1 MPINPFVSLFGRS
14 PIGPMQQHIA
24 KAHECA
30 ANLVPF
36 FEAVMVEDWAKV
48 EQVQQEM
55 SRLEHEADKLKKSV
69 RLHLP
74 KSLFLPVPRSDLL
87 ELLSVQDKVANR
99 AKDIAGLMLGRQMA
113 IPQPL
118 QPLVRTYVQ
127 RSVDASAQAL
137 KAMNELDELLETG
150 FAGREAVLVENLIEE
165 LGSIENDTDRLQIE
179 VRRNLFKLEKDL
191 PPVDVMF
198 LYQIIDWIG
207 DVADPVDDL
216 IEEHHIDRGK
226 VLLQLEQVAAHLD
239 LQAIGIVFD
248 RTELLDQ
255 VFHQHRFA
263 TGETGLE
270 QFVQFVHRLK
280 RLGAGVYAALYVGTH
295 QRLQR
300 LRNGHLPTEH
310 EAGDVLGTV
319 GDFVLYTEQL
329 EQVRTRHRQE
339 QTLGQVQAHAFLQ
352 LVGLVLQAGH
362 LLLYL
367 FYLGPVFDHY
377 GLEERHQVRRALMGL
392 GDMLLHGADG

>member
-36 FEAVMVEDWAKV
+36 FEAVMAEDWARV

-55 SRLEHEADKLKKSV
+55 ARLEHEADKLKKSV

-99 AKDIAGLMLGRQMA
+99 AKDIAGLMLGREMA
-113 IPQPL
+113 IPQAL
-118 QPLVRTYVQ
+118 QPLMRNYVQ

-150 FAGREAVLVENLIEE
+150 FAGREAVLVETLIEE
-165 LGSIENDTDRLQIE
+165 LGVIEQDTDRLQID
-179 VRRNLFKLEKDL
+179 VRRQLFKLEKEL

-207 DVADPVDDL
+207 DVADRAQRVGN
-216 IEEHHIDRGK
+216 R
-226 VLLQLEQVAAHLD
+226 LEQ
-239 LQAIGIVFD
+239 
-248 RTELLDQ
+248 LLA
-255 VFHQHRFA
+255 R
-263 TGETGLE
+263 
-270 QFVQFVHRLK
+270 
-280 RLGAGVYAALYVGTH
+280 
-295 QRLQR
+295 
-300 LRNGHLPTEH
+300 
-310 EAGDVLGTV
+310 
-319 GDFVLYTEQL
+319 
-329 EQVRTRHRQE
+329 
-339 QTLGQVQAHAFLQ
+339 
-352 LVGLVLQAGH
+352 
-362 LLLYL
+362 
-367 FYLGPVFDHY
+367 
-377 GLEERHQVRRALMGL
+377 
-392 GDMLLHGADG
+392 

>member
-36 FEAVMVEDWAKV
+36 FEAVMAEDWAKV

-113 IPQPL
+113 IPQAL
-118 QPLVRTYVQ
+118 QPLMRTYVQ

-150 FAGREAVLVENLIEE
+150 FAGREAVLVETLIEE

-179 VRRNLFKLEKDL
+179 VRRNLFKLEQDL

-198 LYQIIDWIG
+198 LYQIIDWVG
-207 DVADPVDDL
+207 DVADRAQRVGN
-216 IEEHHIDRGK
+216 R
-226 VLLQLEQVAAHLD
+226 LEQ
-239 LQAIGIVFD
+239 
-248 RTELLDQ
+248 LLA
-255 VFHQHRFA
+255 R
-263 TGETGLE
+263 
-270 QFVQFVHRLK
+270 
-280 RLGAGVYAALYVGTH
+280 
-295 QRLQR
+295 
-300 LRNGHLPTEH
+300 
-310 EAGDVLGTV
+310 
-319 GDFVLYTEQL
+319 
-329 EQVRTRHRQE
+329 
-339 QTLGQVQAHAFLQ
+339 
-352 LVGLVLQAGH
+352 
-362 LLLYL
+362 
-367 FYLGPVFDHY
+367 
-377 GLEERHQVRRALMGL
+377 
-392 GDMLLHGADG
+392 

>member
-36 FEAVMVEDWAKV
+36 FEAVMAEDWAKV

-113 IPQPL
+113 IPQAL
-118 QPLVRTYVQ
+118 QPLMRTYVQ

-150 FAGREAVLVENLIEE
+150 FAGREAVLVETLIEE

-198 LYQIIDWIG
+198 LYQIIDWVG
-207 DVADPVDDL
+207 DVADRAQRVGN
-216 IEEHHIDRGK
+216 R
-226 VLLQLEQVAAHLD
+226 LEQ
-239 LQAIGIVFD
+239 
-248 RTELLDQ
+248 LLA
-255 VFHQHRFA
+255 R
-263 TGETGLE
+263 
-270 QFVQFVHRLK
+270 
-280 RLGAGVYAALYVGTH
+280 
-295 QRLQR
+295 
-300 LRNGHLPTEH
+300 
-310 EAGDVLGTV
+310 
-319 GDFVLYTEQL
+319 
-329 EQVRTRHRQE
+329 
-339 QTLGQVQAHAFLQ
+339 
-352 LVGLVLQAGH
+352 
-362 LLLYL
+362 
-367 FYLGPVFDHY
+367 
-377 GLEERHQVRRALMGL
+377 
-392 GDMLLHGADG
+392 